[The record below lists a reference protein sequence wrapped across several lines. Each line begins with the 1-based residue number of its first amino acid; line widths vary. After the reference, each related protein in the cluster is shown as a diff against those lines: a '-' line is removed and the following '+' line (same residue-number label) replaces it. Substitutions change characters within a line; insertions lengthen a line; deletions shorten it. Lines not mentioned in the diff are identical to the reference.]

1 MSSDMTNFID
11 AIYHKKES
19 YDFGKT
25 DFTRR
30 EIKVLLSI
38 DGQKSVAEIAELLA
52 LDIRALMPDI
62 ARLVKLGLIQ
72 TEGEIISE
80 DISNVFINDTSEPSS
95 EYTTARLPA
104 ALVA

>member
-1 MSSDMTNFID
+1 MSSEMTNFTD

-38 DGQKSVAEIAELLA
+38 NGKKSVAEIAELLVI
-52 LDIRALMPDI
+52 DIRVLMPDI

-72 TEGEIISE
+72 TEGEIIFK
-80 DISNVFINDTSEPSS
+80 DISDVFINDSSEPSS
-95 EYTTARLPA
+95 EYTIAKLPA